1 MSPLCRGGCA
11 PEAAGEQ
18 GGSALEREK
27 RERRDEREIAR
38 DRTRGR
44 ERERDGDGRTPFEQV
59 EVSMVPSG
67 ERI

>member
-1 MSPLCRGGCA
+1 MSPLCRGGYA